1 MNPKVD
7 AYLNDAS
14 AWKSEMQCLRNILS
28 GCALV
33 EDFKWGVPCYCYNNS
48 NVVLIHSF
56 KNYCAILFV
65 KGALMNDEKKILVQ
79 QSENTQAGRQIRF
92 TSLKEITSH
101 EADIKAYIYEAIEIE
116 KAGLKVDFK
125 QSKGLVFVEELQ
137 NKLDADALF
146 NEAFMALTP
155 GRQRG
160 YNMFFSDSKQ
170 SATRISRIEKS
181 TARILKGKGLYD
193 CVCGLSKKMP
203 SCDGSHKSL
212 KQND

>member
-7 AYLNDAS
+7 AFLNDAN
-14 AWKSEMQCLRNILS
+14 AWKAEMEFLRNIAND
-28 GCALV
+28 CALV
-33 EDFKWGVPCYCYNNS
+33 EDFKWGVPCYTFNNS

-56 KNYCAILFV
+56 KQYCAILFM
-65 KGALMNDEKKILVQ
+65 KGALMSDAKNILIQ
-79 QSENTQAGRQIRF
+79 QTENTQASRQIRF
-92 TSLKEITSH
+92 TSVQEIESL

-116 KAGLKVDFK
+116 KAGLKVEFK
-125 QSKGLVFVEELQ
+125 QSKELVFIEELQ

-181 TARILKGKGLYD
+181 TSRILKGKGLND

-212 KQND
+212 KQID

>member
-1 MNPKVD
+1 MNPTVF
-7 AYLNDAS
+7 AYLNDAC
-14 AWKSEMQCLRNILS
+14 AWKAEMECLRNIVS
-28 GCALV
+28 SCALN
-33 EDFKWGVPCYCYNNS
+33 EDFKWGVPCYCYQNR

-65 KGALMNDEKKILVQ
+65 KGALLSDPNKILVQ

-92 TSLKEITSH
+92 ASVKEVLSL

-125 QSKGLVFVEELQ
+125 QSKELTFVEELQ
-137 NKLDADALF
+137 DKLDADAGF
-146 NEAFMALTP
+146 NAAFMSLTP
-155 GRQRG
+155 GRQRA
-160 YNMFFSDSKQ
+160 YNLFFSDPKQ
-170 SATRISRIEKS
+170 AKTRISRIEKS
-181 TARILKGKGLYD
+181 TARILKGKGLND

-212 KQND
+212 KQID

>member
-7 AYLNDAS
+7 AFLTDAS
-14 AWKSEMQCLRNILS
+14 AWIAEMQCLRNIVND
-28 GCALV
+28 CALN
-33 EDFKWGVPCYCYNNS
+33 EDFKWGVPCYTYNSS
-48 NVVLIHSF
+48 NVLLIHAF
-56 KNYCAILFV
+56 KNYCAILFM
-65 KGALMNDEKKILVQ
+65 KGALLNDPNKILVQ
-79 QSENTQAGRQIRF
+79 QTENTQASRQIRF
-92 TSLKEITSH
+92 TSVKEILSL
-101 EADIKAYIYEAIEIE
+101 EADIKAYIYEAIEVE
-116 KAGLKVDFK
+116 KAGLKVEFK
-125 QSKGLVFVEELQ
+125 QSKDLTFVEELQ

-181 TARILKGKGLYD
+181 TARILKGKGLND

-212 KQND
+212 KQID

>member
-14 AWKSEMQCLRNILS
+14 AWKAEMQCLRNIVS
-28 GCALV
+28 DCALV
-33 EDFKWGVPCYCYNNS
+33 EDFKWGVPCYCYDNS

-65 KGALMNDEKKILVQ
+65 KGALMNDAKKILVQ
-79 QSENTQAGRQIRF
+79 QSENTQASRQIRF
-92 TSLKEITSH
+92 TSLKEITSQ

-125 QSKGLVFVEELQ
+125 QSKDLTFVDELQ
-137 NKLDADALF
+137 HKLDADAAF
-146 NEAFMALTP
+146 NASFMALTP
-155 GRQRG
+155 GRQRA
-160 YNMFFSDSKQ
+160 YNLFFSDPKQ

-203 SCDGSHKSL
+203 SCDGSHKSM